1 MCLFPLSKACGGCGP
16 GLRTVWHQLPSAK
29 LSGGPKSEDLKSR
42 ECPAR
47 GPGVAM
53 RSASQRRPQAASGT
67 IEASAESQSNQRV
80 EDAMPAMPAMPSPG
94 GFGGDGEALHTTIRL
109 QNARILALQEEL
121 DKAITEAT
129 QRDSEVQQLRQENKQ
144 VSEEGKRLQKTNA
157 SLEQSQ
163 EKLKKQVSALESKT
177 KDLEVERAELTKA
190 RDQLDVKMRKAEAD
204 SSSKEARLNRLT
216 EECEK
221 LKAAAKDANLQER
234 DRVSSDRREV
244 DRLTNEVRK
253 LERQRTELVTAF
265 KKQMKLIEVLKRQRA
280 HMEAARVLSFTED
293 EFIRILELGDKIME
307 GRLQILAK
315 KKKGEESEDSEDEE
329 GGDKL
334 PSASKAFKTLN
345 AMGEEGLSFKKHE
358 KERGKKDRVRMHQM
372 SLDRVTTASAATLR
386 GQGWLPGNDA
396 KQAVLPEEVAG
407 KRPRGD
413 EEEKA
418 NESKGQGKG
427 KGKMSVKDL
436 TKLKR
441 FKGQSGLDHNGKT
454 WKPEIWMTMRQEYD

>member
-1 MCLFPLSKACGGCGP
+1 MLGGKYDD
-16 GLRTVWHQLPSAK
+16 SD
-29 LSGGPKSEDLKSR
+29 SEDH
-42 ECPAR
+42 
-47 GPGVAM
+47 
-53 RSASQRRPQAASGT
+53 
-67 IEASAESQSNQRV
+67 
-80 EDAMPAMPAMPSPG
+80 G
-94 GFGGDGEALHTTIRL
+94 GKIA
-109 QNARILALQEEL
+109 N
-121 DKAITEAT
+121 
-129 QRDSEVQQLRQENKQ
+129 S
-144 VSEEGKRLQKTNA
+144 SEEEEGP
-157 SLEQSQ
+157 
-163 EKLKKQVSALESKT
+163 
-177 KDLEVERAELTKA
+177 TKA
-190 RDQLDVKMRKAEAD
+190 AEQ
-204 SSSKEARLNRLT
+204 T
-216 EECEK
+216 
-221 LKAAAKDANLQER
+221 
-234 DRVSSDRREV
+234 
-244 DRLTNEVRK
+244 T
-253 LERQRTELVTAF
+253 TA
-265 KKQMKLIEVLKRQRA
+265 E
-280 HMEAARVLSFTED
+280 
-293 EFIRILELGDKIME
+293 
-307 GRLQILAK
+307 
-315 KKKGEESEDSEDEE
+315 GEESEDSEDEE